1 MGPYLIRFPW
11 VPYWFSGCYCDV
23 ALHMFTEELGRLLS
37 PFSSYVEAVP
47 LVPHPVL
54 PGEGGGDVWFSSLW
68 FEDDKRRESKMG
80 GGQVEGPDIF
90 KYILKFTIQNYY
102 SVILFTIYFS
112 ELIDAPLKH
121 RCF

>member
-1 MGPYLIRFPW
+1 MWDRICHSFSLGPIL
-11 VPYWFSGCYCDV
+11 WFSGCYCDV
-23 ALHMFTEELGRLLS
+23 ALHMFTEELQGLLS

-47 LVPHPVL
+47 LVPHLCPAWGRYVRC
-54 PGEGGGDVWFSSLW
+54 VWFSSLW

-112 ELIDAPLKH
+112 ELD
-121 RCF
+121 RRSF